1 MRDVVRYMKFSP
13 NRFQTFKKR
22 VEKLK
27 IESKALLCLDVPT
40 RWNSNSQMSKN
51 AEKYDQVFKWL
62 EDDPGYLAHFLG
74 KYVNE
79 SSWESSREPPNE
91 DDWDN
96 CRTFVKFLKILY
108 NAMKR
113 FWGSL
118 YVTSN
123 VFFNEM
129 FFIQTRINKF
139 ITNQVYLL
147 ASMARNMK
155 GKFDKYWGM
164 GMK

>member
-40 RWNSNSQMSKN
+40 RWNSNSQMLEN

-79 SSWESSREPPNE
+79 SS
-91 DDWDN
+91 
-96 CRTFVKFLKILY
+96 
-108 NAMKR
+108 
-113 FWGSL
+113 
-118 YVTSN
+118 
-123 VFFNEM
+123 
-129 FFIQTRINKF
+129 
-139 ITNQVYLL
+139 
-147 ASMARNMK
+147 
-155 GKFDKYWGM
+155 
-164 GMK
+164 

>member
-1 MRDVVRYMKFSP
+1 ML
-13 NRFQTFKKR
+13 
-22 VEKLK
+22 E
-27 IESKALLCLDVPT
+27 
-40 RWNSNSQMSKN
+40 N

-62 EDDPGYLAHFLG
+62 DDDPGYLAHFLG

-129 FFIQTRINKF
+129 FFIF
-139 ITNQVYLL
+139 
-147 ASMARNMK
+147 
-155 GKFDKYWGM
+155 FW
-164 GMK
+164 

>member
-1 MRDVVRYMKFSP
+1 M
-13 NRFQTFKKR
+13 
-22 VEKLK
+22 
-27 IESKALLCLDVPT
+27 
-40 RWNSNSQMSKN
+40 
-51 AEKYDQVFKWL
+51 
-62 EDDPGYLAHFLG
+62 
-74 KYVNE
+74 
-79 SSWESSREPPNE
+79 
-91 DDWDN
+91 
-96 CRTFVKFLKILY
+96 KFLKILY

-155 GKFDKYWGM
+155 GKFDKYWGNGDEINFLLYVVLVLDPRRKLSYLQFCFSTSYDDVVVNEM
-164 GMK
+164 IALKDVWTHLFEHFTSIDSPIVPIQSEGEVRHQGWQLMKMMMIYKLSTQELFGRETIYQV

>member
-1 MRDVVRYMKFSP
+1 M
-13 NRFQTFKKR
+13 
-22 VEKLK
+22 
-27 IESKALLCLDVPT
+27 
-40 RWNSNSQMSKN
+40 
-51 AEKYDQVFKWL
+51 
-62 EDDPGYLAHFLG
+62 
-74 KYVNE
+74 
-79 SSWESSREPPNE
+79 
-91 DDWDN
+91 
-96 CRTFVKFLKILY
+96 KFLKILY